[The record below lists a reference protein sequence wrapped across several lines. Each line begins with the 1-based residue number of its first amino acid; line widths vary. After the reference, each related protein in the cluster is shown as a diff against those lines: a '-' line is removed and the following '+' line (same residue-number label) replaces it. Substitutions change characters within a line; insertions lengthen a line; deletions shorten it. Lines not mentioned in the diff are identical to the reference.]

1 MFGRI
6 AKFERIGKQAKK
18 EYPELVTNE

>member
-18 EYPELVTNE
+18 ECPELVTNE